1 MRRGSR
7 RLANETRRGDE
18 TGIQERRMSVNKR
31 AFKLAWLI
39 FASTSFGACCADVAR
54 AAETLESSGL
64 RIEIFHRG
72 RHRANSSILPGL
84 EVRRRAQKLTVP
96 FKRATKL
103 AANGPQVY

>member
-1 MRRGSR
+1 
-7 RLANETRRGDE
+7 
-18 TGIQERRMSVNKR
+18 MSVNKR

>member
-1 MRRGSR
+1 
-7 RLANETRRGDE
+7 
-18 TGIQERRMSVNKR
+18 MSVNKR

-64 RIEIFHRG
+64 RIEIFHREDIERIQVFYRG
-72 RHRANSSILPGL
+72 WTYD
-84 EVRRRAQKLTVP
+84 EEAQKLTVP

-103 AANGPQVY
+103 AANGPQVC